1 MDTVLVSVISGIV
14 GIIATL
20 MTLHRNSKSDTKDE
34 AENNTLIKE
43 EVKYIS
49 RGVEDIKFDT
59 KTIMSNMFSMNERL
73 IRTEEGLK
81 NVNEKLE
88 NHIKKG
94 D

>member
-88 NHIKKG
+88 NHINKG